1 MAKKKSNNKKKIIL
15 VTLLGSILVVSTP
28 ILLAVILSLIFQSV
42 DSYLLTG
49 FSFYIFGSILI
60 ILVPIILF
68 MLISKKKNRISEI
81 KNFCKKYKIMAM
93 IIVSLIV
100 ILEFTIGSGGYI
112 FFKDIN
118 EGPQKAIMTDAVVK
132 TYSTYRNSRRTYIIG
147 YIDGEVIKLEL
158 IQDAKSKV
166 KKNSSY
172 KKIKIEYFKN
182 IKEVYDIDVIE

>member
-15 VTLLGSILVVSTP
+15 ISLFGSILVVFTP

-68 MLISKKKNRISEI
+68 MLISKKKNRINEL
-81 KNFCKKYKIMAM
+81 KNFCIKYKSMAI
-93 IIVSLIV
+93 IIVLLIV
-100 ILEFTIGSGGYI
+100 CLETAIGSGGYI
-112 FFKDIN
+112 YFKDIQ
-118 EGPQKAIMTDAVVK
+118 EGPQKAIMTDAVVR
-132 TYSTYRNSRRTYIIG
+132 TQSTYRNSRSTYITG
-147 YIDGEVIKLEL
+147 YVDGEVIKLEL
-158 IQDAKSKV
+158 IQDAESKV

>member
-1 MAKKKSNNKKKIIL
+1 M
-15 VTLLGSILVVSTP
+15 GSILVVSTP

-68 MLISKKKNRISEI
+68 MLISKKKNRRSEI